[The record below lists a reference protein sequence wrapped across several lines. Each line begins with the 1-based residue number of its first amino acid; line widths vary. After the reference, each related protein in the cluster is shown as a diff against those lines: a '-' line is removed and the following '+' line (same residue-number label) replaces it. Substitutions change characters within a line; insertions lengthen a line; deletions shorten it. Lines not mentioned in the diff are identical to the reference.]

1 MDFERSLGYFSI
13 FDSSTPSI
21 ISILIYL
28 LIRKLDLSPSNILL
42 FFLGILNDIMSGVS
56 VGFSSIFLLLI
67 KLQAENLSFLKL
79 NKNNEQQWFSFTFIF
94 ITTFLIVFLINVIV
108 NLNIPDLNPLLFHI
122 GTTLIL
128 FPIINSSLDLIFF
141 ITRMI
146 KTNS

>member
-13 FDSSTPSI
+13 FNSSTPSI

-28 LIRKLDLSPSNILL
+28 LIRKLNFSPSNILL

-56 VGFSSIFLLLI
+56 LGFSSMFLLLI
-67 KLQAENLSFLKL
+67 KFQAENFSFLKL

-94 ITTFLIVFLINVIV
+94 ITTFLIVLLINVIV
-108 NLNIPDLNPLLFHI
+108 NLNIPDLNPLLFHV

-128 FPIINSSLDLIFF
+128 FPIINSGLDLIFF
-141 ITRMI
+141 ITKMI
-146 KTNS
+146 KTHS